1 MSESQNNEE
10 LSATLK
16 NESNTKPNNG
26 PEHKDDKGAS
36 GETSGGVNNKRNDET
51 LNQLNGLIGTLF
63 TELSQNLNNPECKDD
78 ESEENNGESDD
89 DTDDSD
95 SDNESD
101 EFALEIEDRMDM
113 KWEAFDKLLNS
124 HIVLSQS
131 FLELIKQ

>member
-1 MSESQNNEE
+1 MSDSQNNED

-16 NESNTKPNNG
+16 NESNTEPSNG
-26 PEHKDDKGAS
+26 LEHKDDKGAS
-36 GETSGGVNNKRNDET
+36 DGTNGGVNNERKDET

-78 ESEENNGESDD
+78 ESDENNGESDD
-89 DTDDSD
+89 DTDD